1 MVVVRERDAGDWGD
15 AEVAAAACST
25 DATMG
30 EARDDEDVV
39 VGGGGARDDGGWR
52 RISGDDG
59 ADRDRAMAVDV
70 TVDVSS
76 SSYGSL
82 GVKKSRTRDEDAL
95 A

>member
-1 MVVVRERDAGDWGD
+1 
-15 AEVAAAACST
+15 
-25 DATMG
+25 MG
-30 EARDDEDVV
+30 EARDDEDVVV

-59 ADRDRAMAVDV
+59 ADRDRAMAMDV
-70 TVDVSS
+70 TVAVSS
-76 SSYGSL
+76 LSSYGSL